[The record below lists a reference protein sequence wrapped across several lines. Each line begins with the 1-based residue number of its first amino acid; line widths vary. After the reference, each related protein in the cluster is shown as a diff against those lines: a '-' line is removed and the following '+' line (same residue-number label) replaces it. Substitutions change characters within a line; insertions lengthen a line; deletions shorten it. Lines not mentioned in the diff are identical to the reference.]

1 MTYNE
6 AVAFVRTCRGATDE
20 QVTMFAR
27 ELLDIV
33 AMIRGRAV
41 SDVIEELRVNVTE
54 DTKLMARDYQTLNER
69 YSPERFKK
77 KEPNG

>member
-6 AVAFVRTCRGATDE
+6 AVAFVRKCRGA
-20 QVTMFAR
+20 TMFAR
-27 ELLDIV
+27 ELLDTV
-33 AMIRGRAV
+33 AIIRGRAV

-54 DTKLMARDYQTLNER
+54 DTKLMARDYQTLNAR

-77 KEPNG
+77 KEPQG